1 MRMAPAGRGLVAHEL
16 SAATPMPQGNMRQV
30 ILSGPYAIKV
40 PRTNRQEGGRCLN
53 RWEAEMWSIWRPKFG
68 WTYLCPVVWAAPDG
82 SVLVMQRA
90 TQDVTAEEIAAIEN
104 NDDHPRPSCES
115 KPEDW
120 GRLDDGHVV
129 MLDYGYACDNEDA
142 IGAERAYLDGFSRR

>member
-1 MRMAPAGRGLVAHEL
+1 
-16 SAATPMPQGNMRQV
+16 MPQGSKREV

-40 PRTNRQEGGRCLN
+40 PRPDRQAAGSCLN
-53 RWEAEMWSIWRPKFG
+53 RWEAEMWSIWRPKFH
-68 WTYLCPVVWAAPDG
+68 WTYLCPVVWAAQDG
-82 SVLVMQRA
+82 NVLVMQRA
-90 TQDVTAEEIAAIEN
+90 TQDVTAAEIAAIEN

-120 GRLDDGHVV
+120 GRLEDGRVV

-142 IGAERAYLDGFSRR
+142 IQEQRAYYERFPAR

>member
-1 MRMAPAGRGLVAHEL
+1 
-16 SAATPMPQGNMRQV
+16 MPHGTKRRV

-40 PRTNRQEGGRCLN
+40 PRRDKQDAARCLN
-53 RWEAEMWSIWRPKFG
+53 RWEAELWSVWQPRFG
-68 WTYLCPVVWAAPDG
+68 WPYLCPVIWAAPDG

-90 TQDVTAEEIAAIEN
+90 TQNVTAEEIAAIEN

-120 GRLDDGHVV
+120 GRLEDGRVV
-129 MLDYGYACDNEDA
+129 MLDYGYACDSEAA
-142 IGAERAYLDGFSRR
+142 IREQRAYFEGMFAMRGR